1 MFSGLSA
8 IERGNFQG
16 GLMALQGGAQLI
28 FQCEKP
34 DGTFECLGFAGI
46 PVVNPVFLVFCS
58 AGTLSARMDLSS
70 LRTDFLSRL
79 QALSP
84 SLTAVPVPCGG
95 FANAPDNCHALQ
107 EPDCQ
112 KVLVIVG
119 DSSQALS
126 MQSYYTTWLNGDSN
140 YRILPVFRKA
150 ARLSVTSM
158 LPSVLHHINVEF
170 WSTSIGQTL
179 PTILSL
185 SNLTPSC
192 PRIFISYRQKDSAAL
207 AMQLFDALSHAGF
220 ETFLDHFRIPPGV
233 NFQARLTQELGD
245 KSMVLLIESADILG
259 SDWTMY
265 EINVAKTCSLGV
277 FALHVPNGTMVPG
290 IDPSVRKSV
299 SDSDFQGGAFSST
312 SELLQ
317 GVLAT
322 VVDRAKAEH
331 DRALIRRRQ
340 ILHDSLEGALAS
352 QGVALSALTPRGMV
366 PVISKNGTEYL
377 VWLTPRPPELLDF
390 HSVHGSTVPPA
401 KGVVIG
407 LSRLMEPARL
417 EQTSWLAG
425 LSQITMIEEGQL
437 KKAAEAIA
445 KGTL

>member
-1 MFSGLSA
+1 
-8 IERGNFQG
+8 
-16 GLMALQGGAQLI
+16 MALQGGAQLI

-34 DGTFECLGFAGI
+34 DGTFECLGFVGI
-46 PVVNPVFLVFCS
+46 PVVNPIFLVFCS
-58 AGTLSARMDLSS
+58 AGTSSARTDLSL
-70 LRTDFLSRL
+70 LRSDFLNRL

-84 SLTAVPVPCGG
+84 SLKAVPAPCSGIAG
-95 FANAPDNCHALQ
+95 APDHCHALQ

-119 DSSQALS
+119 DGSQPLS
-126 MQSYYTTWLNGDSN
+126 MQSYYTTWLNGDSS
-140 YRILPVFRKA
+140 YRILPIFRKT
-150 ARLSVTSM
+150 ARISVSAL
-158 LPSVLHHINVEF
+158 LPSALHHINVEF
-170 WSTSIGQTL
+170 WSTHIGQTL

-259 SDWTMY
+259 SDWTIY

-277 FALHVPNGTMVPG
+277 FALHMPNGVMVPG
-290 IDPSVRKSV
+290 IDPSVRMSV
-299 SDSDFQGGAFSST
+299 SDSDFESGVFSST
-312 SELLQ
+312 SELIQ
-317 GVLAT
+317 SVLAT

-340 ILHDSLEGALAS
+340 ILHDSLEGALAYE
-352 QGVALSALTPRGMV
+352 GVALAAVTSSGMV

-390 HSVHGSTVPPA
+390 HSVHGSTVPPV

-417 EQTSWLAG
+417 EQTTWLAG